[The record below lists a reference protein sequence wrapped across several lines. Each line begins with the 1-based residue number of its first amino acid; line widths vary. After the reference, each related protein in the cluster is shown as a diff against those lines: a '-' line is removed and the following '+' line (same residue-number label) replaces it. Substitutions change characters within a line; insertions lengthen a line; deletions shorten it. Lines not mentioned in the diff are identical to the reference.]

1 MWPLQQSHTLQLKPS
16 IIEYFFL
23 KFAQAIHNHKIM
35 NKVLTI
41 TILAL
46 SVILA
51 SCDKLSNSTEK
62 IGETAGDMVKGIE
75 TGVKKARAINITY
88 TKSLSTKGITNGK
101 VSLKNDKEG
110 TDNLL
115 SIYLIFSKRFKGK
128 VSAKA
133 YDNQG
138 LEMGRSFVKIDVE
151 GGDAGFYDFHFD
163 KRTNIDRDGKVVL
176 E

>member
-1 MWPLQQSHTLQLKPS
+1 MIKDSSFLIPS
-16 IIEYFFL
+16 VIKYFFL
-23 KFAQAIHNHKIM
+23 NFVPVIYNHKNM

-41 TILAL
+41 STL
-46 SVILA
+46 SLLIISS
-51 SCDKLSNSTEK
+51 SCDRLNNSTEK

-88 TKSLSTKGITNGK
+88 RESLSIKGITNGK
-101 VSLKNDKEG
+101 VSLKNDKDG

-115 SIYLIFSKRFKGK
+115 SIYLIFSKKFKGK

-138 LEMGRSFVKIDVE
+138 LEMGRSSVKIDVQD
-151 GGDAGFYDFHFD
+151 GDAGFYDFHFD
-163 KRTNIDRDGKVVL
+163 KRTNIDRDGKIVL

>member
-1 MWPLQQSHTLQLKPS
+1 
-16 IIEYFFL
+16 
-23 KFAQAIHNHKIM
+23 M
-35 NKVLTI
+35 NKALTI
-41 TILAL
+41 RVLAVL
-46 SVILA
+46 IIFS
-51 SCDKLSNSTEK
+51 SCDRLSNSTEK
-62 IGETAGDMVKGIE
+62 IGETAGDMIKGIE

-138 LEMGRSFVKIDVE
+138 LEMGRSSVKIDVQ

>member
-1 MWPLQQSHTLQLKPS
+1 
-16 IIEYFFL
+16 
-23 KFAQAIHNHKIM
+23 M

-41 TILAL
+41 SILAL
-46 SVILA
+46 SVMFS
-51 SCDKLSNSTEK
+51 SCDRLSNSTEK

-75 TGVKKARAINITY
+75 SGVKKARAINVTY
-88 TKSLSTKGITNGK
+88 TESLSSKGITNGK
-101 VSLKNDKEG
+101 ISLKNDQEG

-115 SIYLIFSKRFKGK
+115 NIYLIFSKRFKGK
-128 VSAKA
+128 VLAKA

-138 LEMGRSFVKIDVE
+138 LEMGRSFVKVDAQ

-163 KRTNIDRDGKVVL
+163 KRTNIDRDGKIVL

>member
-1 MWPLQQSHTLQLKPS
+1 M
-16 IIEYFFL
+16 IYFSL
-23 KFAQAIHNHKIM
+23 NLPHAIHNHKNM
-35 NKVLTI
+35 NKALIVS
-41 TILAL
+41 ILAL
-46 SVILA
+46 SIFVS

-62 IGETAGDMVKGIE
+62 IGETAGDMVKGVESGI
-75 TGVKKARAINITY
+75 KKARAINVTY
-88 TKSLSTKGITNGK
+88 TESLSTKGVTNGK

-115 SIYLIFSKRFKGK
+115 SIYLIFSKRFKGR

-138 LEMGRSFVKIDVE
+138 LEMGRSSVKIDVQD
-151 GGDAGFYDFHFD
+151 GDAGFYDFHFD

>member
-1 MWPLQQSHTLQLKPS
+1 M
-16 IIEYFFL
+16 I
-23 KFAQAIHNHKIM
+23 
-35 NKVLTI
+35 KVFTVS
-41 TILAL
+41 TLAL
-46 SVILA
+46 SLILT
-51 SCDKLSNSTEK
+51 SCDRLRNSTEK

-75 TGVKKARAINITY
+75 TGVKKARAINVKY
-88 TKSLSTKGITNGK
+88 KESLASRGITNGK

-128 VSAKA
+128 VSAKV

-138 LEMGRSFVKIDVE
+138 LEMGRSFVKIDVQ

-163 KRTNIDRDGKVVL
+163 KRTNIDRDGKIVL

>member
-1 MWPLQQSHTLQLKPS
+1 LILFSLNLFHV
-16 IIEYFFL
+16 IY
-23 KFAQAIHNHKIM
+23 NHKKM
-35 NKVLTI
+35 NKALTVS
-41 TILAL
+41 ILAL
-46 SVILA
+46 SIFVS

-62 IGETAGDMVKGIE
+62 IGETAGDMVKGVESGI
-75 TGVKKARAINITY
+75 KKARAINVTY
-88 TKSLSTKGITNGK
+88 TESLSTKGITNGK

-115 SIYLIFSKRFKGK
+115 SIYLIFSKRFKGR

-138 LEMGRSFVKIDVE
+138 LEMGRSSVKIDVQD
-151 GGDAGFYDFHFD
+151 GDAGFYDFHFD
-163 KRTNIDRDGKVVL
+163 KRTNIDRDGKIVL

>member
-1 MWPLQQSHTLQLKPS
+1 MIPL
-16 IIEYFFL
+16 IFEYFFL
-23 KFAQAIHNHKIM
+23 KFDLLIHNHKKM
-35 NKVLTI
+35 NKVFTI
-41 TILAL
+41 STLAL
-46 SVILA
+46 SIIFS
-51 SCDKLSNSTEK
+51 SCDRLSNSTEK

-75 TGVKKARAINITY
+75 TGVKKARAINVSY
-88 TKSLSTKGITNGK
+88 SESLSSKGITNGK

-128 VSAKA
+128 VSAKV

-138 LEMGRSFVKIDVE
+138 LEMGRSSVKVDAQS
-151 GGDAGFYDFHFD
+151 GDAGFYDFHFD
-163 KRTNIDRDGKVVL
+163 KRTNIDRDGKIVL

>member
-1 MWPLQQSHTLQLKPS
+1 MDIIKETLQLKPL

-23 KFAQAIHNHKIM
+23 KFAQAIHNYKNM
-35 NKVLTI
+35 NKALIIRVLAVSI
-41 TILAL
+41 IF
-46 SVILA
+46 S
-51 SCDKLSNSTEK
+51 SCDRLSNSTER

-115 SIYLIFSKRFKGK
+115 SIYLIFSKKFKGK

-138 LEMGRSFVKIDVE
+138 LEMGRSFVQIDVE

>member
-1 MWPLQQSHTLQLKPS
+1 MSHIMPS
-16 IIEYFFL
+16 INEYFFI
-23 KFAQAIHNHKIM
+23 KFDPVIFNQKKM

-41 TILAL
+41 SILAL
-46 SVILA
+46 SIIFS
-51 SCDKLSNSTEK
+51 SCDRLSNSTEK

-75 TGVKKARAINITY
+75 SGVKKARAISVTY
-88 TKSLSTKGITNGK
+88 TESLSTKGITNGK

-138 LEMGRSFVKIDVE
+138 LEMGRSSVKIDVQD
-151 GGDAGFYDFHFD
+151 GDAGFYDFHFD
-163 KRTNIDRDGKVVL
+163 KRTNIDRDGKIVL

>member
-1 MWPLQQSHTLQLKPS
+1 MGIIMGRAYLMPL

-23 KFAQAIHNHKIM
+23 KFALLIYNHKIM
-35 NKVLTI
+35 NKLLTVS
-41 TILAL
+41 ILAL
-46 SVILA
+46 FIILS
-51 SCDKLSNSTEK
+51 SCDRLSNSTEK

-88 TKSLSTKGITNGK
+88 TESLANKGITNGK

-138 LEMGRSFVKIDVE
+138 LEMGRSSVKVDTQA
-151 GGDAGFYDFHFD
+151 GDAGFYDFHFD
-163 KRTNIDRDGKVVL
+163 KRTNIDRDGKIVL

>member
-1 MWPLQQSHTLQLKPS
+1 
-16 IIEYFFL
+16 
-23 KFAQAIHNHKIM
+23 M

-41 TILAL
+41 STLAL
-46 SVILA
+46 SIFIS
-51 SCDKLSNSTEK
+51 SCDRLSNSTEK
-62 IGETAGDMVKGIE
+62 IGETAGDMVKGVESGI
-75 TGVKKARAINITY
+75 KKARAINVTY
-88 TKSLSTKGITNGK
+88 IESLSTKGITNGK

-115 SIYLIFSKRFKGK
+115 SIYLIFSKKFKGR

-138 LEMGRSFVKIDVE
+138 LEMGRSSVKIDAQE
-151 GGDAGFYDFHFD
+151 GDAGFYDFHFD
-163 KRTNIDRDGKVVL
+163 KRTNIDRDGKIVL

>member
-1 MWPLQQSHTLQLKPS
+1 MDMIKETLQLKPS
-16 IIEYFFL
+16 IIEYFPL
-23 KFAQAIHNHKIM
+23 KFAQAIHNYKTM
-35 NKVLTI
+35 NKALTI
-41 TILAL
+41 RVLAVL
-46 SVILA
+46 IIFS
-51 SCDKLSNSTEK
+51 SCDRLRNSTEK

-138 LEMGRSFVKIDVE
+138 LEMGRSSVKIDVQ

>member
-1 MWPLQQSHTLQLKPS
+1 
-16 IIEYFFL
+16 
-23 KFAQAIHNHKIM
+23 M

-41 TILAL
+41 STL
-46 SVILA
+46 SLLIIFS
-51 SCDKLSNSTEK
+51 SCDRLSNSTER

-88 TKSLSTKGITNGK
+88 TNSLSIKGITNGK

-151 GGDAGFYDFHFD
+151 SGDAGFYDFHFD